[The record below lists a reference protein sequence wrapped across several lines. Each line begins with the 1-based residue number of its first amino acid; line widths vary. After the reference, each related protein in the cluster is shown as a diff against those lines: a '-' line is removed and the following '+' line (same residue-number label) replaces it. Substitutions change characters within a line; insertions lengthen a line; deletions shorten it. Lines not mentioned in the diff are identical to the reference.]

1 MALQLYLNWL
11 KCRVCRN
18 MLGHPRE
25 SLEYSK
31 LSVIANSDEDSVDE
45 RLYKKNWRILDIGG
59 VMKLRTL
66 AES

>member
-1 MALQLYLNWL
+1 
-11 KCRVCRN
+11 

-45 RLYKKNWRILDIGG
+45 RLYKKI
-59 VMKLRTL
+59 
-66 AES
+66 